1 MPMRYEDYK
10 RYLSPALAKSTD
22 LVIDHGEGSYMYDVN
37 GEKYLDFVQGIA
49 VNALGHNDPHVRAA
63 IHEQVDR
70 LVNGSFNMVNF
81 PTTLELVERIAQVAP
96 GDLGCTLFANGG
108 AEATDGSLKLARA
121 YTRRPC
127 VIAFKGSFHGRTW
140 GALSVTGSAAH
151 YRESYQPGLPGVY
164 FATYPQKD
172 LCPKGMDAQQRS
184 KFCLDELQQLFDY
197 LVEPTEVAAII
208 MEPVQGEGGYFVPP
222 ASFVQGVREI
232 CDKYGILLI
241 FDEIQSGYG
250 RTGKMWAGQN
260 FGVTPDV
267 MNLGKAIAGGMP
279 MSVIVSTEKIMAKW
293 LPGMHGGTFGGNPVA
308 AAAGLAVLDQM
319 EEQHILKN
327 VNEKGAYLAGKLEEL
342 RKAHPVVGD
351 VRGIGL
357 MRAIEFD
364 HPEDGSPA
372 PEIWTAVKAQCLKNH
387 MITLNCGVHGNGMR
401 FATRLNVTTDELG
414 EGVGI
419 LDRSMSELGY

>member
-81 PTTLELVERIAQVAP
+81 PTTLELAERIARAAP
-96 GDLGCTLFANGG
+96 GGLGCTLFANGG

-164 FATYPQKD
+164 FSTYPQKD

-279 MSVIVSTEKIMAKW
+279 MSAIVSTEKIMAKW

-401 FATRLNVTTDELG
+401 FATRLNVTTDELD